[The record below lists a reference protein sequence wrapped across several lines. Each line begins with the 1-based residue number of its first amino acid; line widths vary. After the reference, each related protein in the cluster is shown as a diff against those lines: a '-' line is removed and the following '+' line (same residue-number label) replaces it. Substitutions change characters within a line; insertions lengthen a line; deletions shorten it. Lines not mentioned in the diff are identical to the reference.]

1 MQTQIT
7 RTLAVSL
14 LAGSMALS
22 FSANAAEG
30 LYSADDLMDAAVFD
44 SSGEEVGEVEDIL
57 LDDGMALHSV
67 IIETGGILG
76 MGGREIVAE
85 RGSFTVQTK
94 EAEGEWDDIDYEVHV
109 EASQD
114 AIKQFPEYNEG
125 WWNQAKQTTARA
137 WEDTKEGAASAW
149 ESTKE
154 ATSSAWR
161 NIREGAED
169 AGDEAQDATNQ

>member
-1 MQTQIT
+1 MRTQLA
-7 RTLAVSL
+7 RTFAVSL

-22 FSANAAEG
+22 LSANAAEG

-57 LDDGMALHSV
+57 LDDGMSLHSV
-67 IIETGGILG
+67 IIQTGGILG

-94 EAEGEWDDIDYEVHV
+94 ETEGNWDNIKYEVHV

-114 AIKQFPEYNEG
+114 NIKQFPEYNEG
-125 WWNQAKQTTARA
+125 WWNQAKQSTAQA
-137 WEDTKEGAASAW
+137 WEETKEGAASAW

-161 NIREGAED
+161 NIREGADE
-169 AGDEAQDATNQ
+169 AGDKVQDATNQ